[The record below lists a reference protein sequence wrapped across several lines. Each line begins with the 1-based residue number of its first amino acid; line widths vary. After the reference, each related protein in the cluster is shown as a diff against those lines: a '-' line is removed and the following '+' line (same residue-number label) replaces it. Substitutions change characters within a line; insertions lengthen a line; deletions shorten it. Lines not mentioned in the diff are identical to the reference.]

1 MNERETRQL
10 SEPPGHEA
18 GPVFLEPWHAEAFS
32 LAVAL
37 NRQGAFS
44 WSEWTD
50 LFAATLREVPAE
62 SSESVEAAYYRR
74 WLLALERLVARKG
87 LASVAEMARR
97 KEEWRHAYLRTPHGH
112 PVELKRPIR
121 AGELRKDHFHAARP
135 GPIAVSPSRLRNTTN
150 LPAETMG

>member
-74 WLLALERLVARKG
+74 WLLALEDLSPAKVSRRLQK
-87 LASVAEMARR
+87 
-97 KEEWRHAYLRTPHGH
+97 WRDAKRSGATPICAPRTAT
-112 PVELKRPIR
+112 RW
-121 AGELRKDHFHAARP
+121 
-135 GPIAVSPSRLRNTTN
+135 S
-150 LPAETMG
+150 